1 MRETYV
7 EDIGVYEIPYSLFVS
22 IIERLRTGVD
32 RKRPIV
38 LEFDGARLELESV
51 PAWSDLRKLKAKAAD
66 LTVSVF
72 GGVKRHYFTLTD
84 FYEAS
89 IDRHELDSS
98 GKRVRT
104 QKKTVQLVQFYYRTK
119 EILY

>member
-7 EDIGVYEIPYSLFVS
+7 EEIGVYEIPYDLFVS

-51 PAWSDLRKLKAKAAD
+51 PAWSDLRKLKAKATD
-66 LTVSVF
+66 LTISVF

-84 FYEAS
+84 FYEVS
-89 IDRHELDSS
+89 IDRHESDSS
-98 GKRVRT
+98 GKKLRT
-104 QKKTVQLVQFYYRTK
+104 QKKTVQLVQFYYKTK
-119 EILY
+119 GILY